1 MERSTLSQNE
11 RQDLNLADRLLTIV
25 EAVANSEQPL
35 GVMAIAAATGIDK
48 SAVSRLLKTLAAR
61 RWVDKGPEGY
71 VAGAALIQ
79 LASKAGV
86 DDIIGRLASR
96 ELNVLLQATEETVSF
111 HRVVGSQRICI
122 MGIESPQ
129 IMRGR
134 IPLGEA
140 IPLTHGTSGKTI
152 LAWVDESLRTRLLA
166 ELTPQVR
173 DSITSQLAFIEENGY
188 LSTEHDPNQGV
199 GALAVPVFGPYGIVG
214 SLGIIGPAE
223 RWNAD
228 QRRKHAQVGL
238 KCAARMAAELGYTG
252 NRYERWGVA
261 ELEQTRAGA

>member
-1 MERSTLSQNE
+1 MERADLSPDE
-11 RQDLNLADRLLTIV
+11 RQELSLPDRLLTIV
-25 EAVANSEQPL
+25 ESIANSDQPM

-48 SAVSRLLKTLAAR
+48 SAVSRLLKTLASR
-61 RWVDKGPEGY
+61 RWVEKGPEGY

-96 ELNVLLQATEETVSF
+96 ELNVLLQATDETVSF

-122 MGIESPQ
+122 LGLESPQ

-134 IPLGEA
+134 IPLGET
-140 IPLTHGTSGKTI
+140 IPLTHGTSGKVI
-152 LAWVDESLRTRLLA
+152 LAWVDEALRARLLA
-166 ELTPQVR
+166 ELAPEVR
-173 DSITSQLAFIEENGY
+173 ENVTRQLVFIEANGY

-214 SLGIIGPAE
+214 SLGAIGPAE

-228 QRRKHAQVGL
+228 QRRKHARVGL
-238 KCAARMAAELGYTG
+238 KCAARMAAELGYVG
-252 NRYERWGVA
+252 DRYERWA
-261 ELEQTRAGA
+261 TTALDQTLVEA